1 MLEETVLYLDSS
13 KLFFLTAMTSSELS
27 KYLNEQPGVSFKC
40 ETTKMKLPKNIKR
53 FLSKKPFCVM
63 QYFMKYLRF

>member
-1 MLEETVLYLDSS
+1 
-13 KLFFLTAMTSSELS
+13 MTSSELS